1 LVTSDIV
8 QSVTASAQKAARDPK
23 INLIY
28 PDAEYQI
35 SIVLPVVKSA
45 GAKDRIW
52 MAGTNGN
59 LAPMQA
65 IAAGEQ
71 VIDVGNPTVW
81 DGWGAIDAALR
92 AILGTDVPVEAAPSR
107 LFDSENIK
115 SIDLKADPGTWYGST
130 DYRLEFKKLW
140 GVSAA

>member
-1 LVTSDIV
+1 
-8 QSVTASAQKAARDPK
+8 
-23 INLIY
+23 
-28 PDAEYQI
+28 
-35 SIVLPVVKSA
+35 
-45 GAKDRIW
+45 
-52 MAGTNGN
+52 
-59 LAPMQA
+59 MQA